1 MATAMTMTTTK
12 NPSKQVYSAVMEYI
26 LSNAEIANTFKPVNI
41 TRYDAPT
48 HNKFPFKQ
56 DLVPADLPDLV
67 VQLLGFVPNRH
78 SSCEY
83 IEIYN
88 FQATITTNGWT
99 LDQSTIAHM
108 LCDWLIESNYNMMQN
123 VDFGEGYNFFKCE
136 VMPTQIAN
144 QMPDRNRNLSG
155 FVYAIHF
162 NIQVSRGRS

>member
-1 MATAMTMTTTK
+1 MAMT
-12 NPSKQVYSAVMEYI
+12 NSPSKQVYGAVMEYI
-26 LSNAEIANTFKPVNI
+26 LSNAEIAKAFKPVNI

-67 VQLLGFVPNRH
+67 MQPTGFVSNRH

-83 IEIYN
+83 IEVYN

-99 LDQSTIAHM
+99 LDQSIIAHN
-108 LCDWLIESNYNMMQN
+108 LFDWLIESNYNMMGGI
-123 VDFGEGYNFFKCE
+123 DFGEGYNFFKCE

-144 QMPDRNRNLSG
+144 HMPDRNRNLSG
-155 FVYAIHF
+155 FVYAIYF
-162 NIQVSRGRS
+162 NIQVSRPRGV

>member
-1 MATAMTMTTTK
+1 MTIPK

-26 LSNAEIANTFKPVNI
+26 LSNTEIANTFKPVNI

-56 DLVPADLPDLV
+56 ELAPADLPDLV
-67 VQLLGFVPNRH
+67 VQLIGVTPNRH

-88 FQATITTNGWT
+88 FQATITTGGWT
-99 LDQSTIAHM
+99 LNQSAIAHVLM
-108 LCDWLIESNYNMMQN
+108 DWLIEGNYNMMN
-123 VDFGEGYNFFKCE
+123 GINFGEGYNFFKCE

-155 FVYAIHF
+155 FVYAIYF
-162 NIQVSRGRS
+162 NIQVSRPRGV